1 LGGTLVR
8 PTIFTVER
16 KGAGAIS
23 TMARPRGG
31 DWLDDE
37 LSALRAIGVGVLVS
51 MLTASETR
59 ELDLTEEP
67 RAAQAVGLR
76 FLSLPTPDRGVP
88 EKASFLVLLDE
99 LRDAVR
105 VGTHVVVHC
114 RMGIGRSSLVAAGL
128 LVREGLGADEAW
140 AAVERARGLE
150 VPDTPEQKAW
160 LASVL
165 AE

>member
-1 LGGTLVR
+1 MR
-8 PTIFTVER
+8 PTIFTLER

-51 MLTASETR
+51 MLTVNETQ
-59 ELDLTEEP
+59 ELELAEEP
-67 RAAQAVGLR
+67 RAARAVGLR

-88 EKASFLVLLDE
+88 EKSGFLALLDDLE
-99 LRDAVR
+99 GAVR
-105 VGTHVVVHC
+105 AGAHVVVHC

-128 LVREGLGADEAW
+128 LVREGLGAREAW

-150 VPDTPEQKAW
+150 VPDTPQQKAW
-160 LASVL
+160 LGSVL
-165 AE
+165 AD